1 MLVQDFF
8 NQRIILFLLLQ
19 KLSNSNQRFKQM
31 STKRSFKVEAASYF
45 LGCKKTWSVT
55 VKNRIGPD
63 F

>member
-31 STKRSFKVEAASYF
+31 STKRSFKVEASYF